1 MADPTPAEVH
11 AALAVLAAAEAAR
24 EAHVEPTPV
33 VPASVVPMASVPVS
47 AATITPASPVVVE
60 TPALAEEIPTPT
72 LSAAAAVIPASTGAA
87 PPAAPVA
94 IDPYLARSV
103 KSSPNGF

>member
-1 MADPTPAEVH
+1 MADPTPAEV
-11 AALAVLAAAEAAR
+11 AAAIATLEAF
-24 EAHVEPTPV
+24 EKAHE
-33 VPASVVPMASVPVS
+33 
-47 AATITPASPVVVE
+47 I
-60 TPALAEEIPTPT
+60 PALAEEIPTPT